1 MKLVWC
7 PETASKAYID
17 AVTALADRNLEEIN
31 VAELVSAMA
40 GGWKAQLIVEAWARD
55 AGAAT
60 SVGLRAAAKHGRG
73 RHVCVVPGE
82 QSAAEY
88 VDAMRRAGAAVEAES
103 ESVVVGEA
111 EEVMRELEGVDL
123 MVVDCRRRDAG
134 RVLREA
140 RPGPRGMVVVCTG
153 AGPRR
158 GGAAAALGAGTR
170 VVRSTYLPVGSGV
183 EVLHV
188 GVGKGPSLG
197 GGGARWIRH
206 VDRDTKEEHVFRRR

>member
-73 RHVCVVPGE
+73 RHVGDAGTGGGGPDGGGLPAEGRGE
-82 QSAAEY
+82 GAERG
-88 VDAMRRAGAAVEAES
+88 AAGA
-103 ESVVVGEA
+103 
-111 EEVMRELEGVDL
+111 EGDGGGVHGGGPA
-123 MVVDCRRRDAG
+123 AG
-134 RVLREA
+134 RGCR
-140 RPGPRGMVVVCTG
+140 
-153 AGPRR
+153 GPRR
-158 GGAAAALGAGTR
+158 GD
-170 VVRSTYLPVGSGV
+170 
-183 EVLHV
+183 E
-188 GVGKGPSLG
+188 
-197 GGGARWIRH
+197 GGA
-206 VDRDTKEEHVFRRR
+206 VDVPAGGERRGGVARGRRKGAELGWRRSPVD

>member
-40 GGWKAQLIVEAWARD
+40 GGWKAQLIVEAWAHD

-60 SVGLRAAAKHGRG
+60 GVGLRVAAKHGRG

-103 ESVVVGEA
+103 VVVGEA
-111 EEVMRELEGVDL
+111 EEVMRDLEGVDL
-123 MVVDCRRRDAG
+123 MVVDCRRGDAG

-140 RPGPRGMVVVCTG
+140 RPG
-153 AGPRR
+153 
-158 GGAAAALGAGTR
+158 
-170 VVRSTYLPVGSGV
+170 
-183 EVLHV
+183 
-188 GVGKGPSLG
+188 
-197 GGGARWIRH
+197 
-206 VDRDTKEEHVFRRR
+206 

>member
-60 SVGLRAAAKHGRG
+60 GIGLRAAAKHGRG

-88 VDAMRRAGAAVEAES
+88 VDAMRRAGAAVEA

-140 RPGPRGMVVVCTG
+140 RPGPRGMVVVCKG
-153 AGPRR
+153 AGRRR

-170 VVRSTYLPVGSGV
+170 VVRSTYLPVGCGV

-188 GVGKGPSLG
+188 GVGNGPSLG
-197 GGGARWIRH
+197 GGGGRWIRH